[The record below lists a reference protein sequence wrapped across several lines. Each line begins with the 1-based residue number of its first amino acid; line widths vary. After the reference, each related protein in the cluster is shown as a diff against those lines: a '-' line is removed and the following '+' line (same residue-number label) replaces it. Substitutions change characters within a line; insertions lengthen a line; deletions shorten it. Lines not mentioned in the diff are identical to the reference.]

1 MMHFFFSE
9 DVRRAPFAWYDQVRS
24 ASPVLQDAR
33 SGAWML
39 FDYASVKR
47 AMDDHVT
54 FSSRVTHPGGRAPEW
69 LVFMDPPQHTTLR
82 ALVSR
87 AFTPRAIAAL
97 VPRIEALSAELLD
110 GLRDREEI
118 DLVAEYATPLP
129 VRVIAELMGI
139 PPDDHPMFAGWSHA
153 IVNLSY
159 AITGGDSGARAL
171 REYMAAKGD
180 ITAYLSRLI
189 DTRRRAPED
198 DVLTRLVTGDVDGE
212 RLTVDE
218 IVGFFQLLLSAAT
231 ETTTNLIDNA
241 MLCFLEEPR
250 QLDILRAS
258 PDLIGSAIE
267 EVVRFRSPGQ
277 VMFRQTTR
285 HVELHGRSIPA
296 DQFVLLMIGSANRDP
311 AFFPDPNRFDVRR
324 TPNPHIGFGHG
335 IHACLGAA
343 LARTEAR
350 VALPHLLSRF
360 RRFELA
366 TPEPWEPREALHVH
380 GPLAL
385 PLRVEWATV
394 RAS

>member
-1 MMHFFFSE
+1 
-9 DVRRAPFAWYDQVRS
+9 
-24 ASPVLQDAR
+24 
-33 SGAWML
+33 
-39 FDYASVKR
+39 
-47 AMDDHVT
+47 
-54 FSSRVTHPGGRAPEW
+54 
-69 LVFMDPPQHTTLR
+69 
-82 ALVSR
+82 
-87 AFTPRAIAAL
+87 
-97 VPRIEALSAELLD
+97 
-110 GLRDREEI
+110 
-118 DLVAEYATPLP
+118 
-129 VRVIAELMGI
+129 
-139 PPDDHPMFAGWSHA
+139 
-153 IVNLSY
+153 
-159 AITGGDSGARAL
+159 
-171 REYMAAKGD
+171 
-180 ITAYLSRLI
+180 

-324 TPNPHIGFGHG
+324 
-335 IHACLGAA
+335 
-343 LARTEAR
+343 
-350 VALPHLLSRF
+350 
-360 RRFELA
+360 
-366 TPEPWEPREALHVH
+366 
-380 GPLAL
+380 
-385 PLRVEWATV
+385 
-394 RAS
+394 